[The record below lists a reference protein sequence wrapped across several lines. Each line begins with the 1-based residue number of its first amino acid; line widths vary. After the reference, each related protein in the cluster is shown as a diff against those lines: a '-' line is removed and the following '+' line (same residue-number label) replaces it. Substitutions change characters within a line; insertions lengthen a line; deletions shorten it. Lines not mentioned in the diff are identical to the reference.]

1 MIITHTCKGR
11 PAHRVSTQL
20 PSTLVADAQ
29 YLGYVVVL
37 IYPRSFYAG
46 VVMLLLELS
55 KQSYRLR
62 PLMPPAVLGHRC
74 LHPLHRKEALS
85 KAVLGR

>member
-11 PAHRVSTQL
+11 PAHRLCTQL
-20 PSTLVADAQ
+20 SSTLVADAQ

-37 IYPRSFYAG
+37 IHSHSFYAG

-55 KQSYRLR
+55 KHLYRLR
-62 PLMPPAVLGHRC
+62 PLMPLAALGHPC
-74 LHPLHRKEALS
+74 LHPVHLEEALS
-85 KAVLGR
+85 KAVHER

>member
-11 PAHRVSTQL
+11 PAHRLCTQL
-20 PSTLVADAQ
+20 ASTLVADAQ

-37 IYPRSFYAG
+37 IHPHSFDAG

-55 KQSYRLR
+55 KQLYRRR
-62 PLMPPAVLGHRC
+62 PLMPLAVLGHRC
-74 LHPLHRKEALS
+74 LHPVHLKEALS
-85 KAVLGR
+85 QAVHER

>member
-1 MIITHTCKGR
+1 MITHTCKGR
-11 PAHRVSTQL
+11 PAHRLCTQL

-37 IYPRSFYAG
+37 IHSHSFYAG

-55 KQSYRLR
+55 KQLYRLR

-85 KAVLGR
+85 KAVLER